1 MVARGGARGGAGP
14 VRAVARARDAV
25 RERPAVPPD
34 PPAVRVAR
42 SALSVL
48 RGRIGG
54 VAQTAAK
61 KKSATAEQSPAKG
74 GGGRPRLMLMDGHSL
89 AYRAFFALPA
99 ENFTTSTGQ
108 PTNAIYGFASMLA
121 NTLRDEQPTHFAV
134 AFDVSRK
141 TWRAEEFT
149 EYKANRAKTP
159 DEFRGQVELIGE
171 LLDTMH
177 ADRFAVEGFE
187 ADDIIATL
195 ATRAEAAGF
204 DVLIVTGDRDSFQL
218 VSEHT
223 TVLYPTKGVSEL
235 TRYTP
240 EKVEERYGLTPA
252 QYPDFAALRGDPS
265 DNLPGIPGVG
275 EKTAAKWITQFGSF
289 AELVERAEEVKGKA
303 GQNFR
308 DHLEAVKLNRRLTE
322 MVRDVPLDKGPEDLE
337 RAPYDRKQ
345 LAVLLDTLEIR
356 NPSLRERLLAVDP
369 GAEQEQ
375 EPVTE
380 DVALDATLVPANGKL
395 APWLEEHGNAV
406 LGVATVDTWKL
417 GAGEVAEVGLAAAGG
432 AAAWFEPSALDEDD
446 ERAFADWLGDP
457 ERPKVIHDAKGLMRV
472 FGEHGMRVAGVS
484 MDTAL
489 GAYLVKPGRRTF
501 ALDALSLEY
510 LGRELVPAQE
520 SDGQLA
526 FGADDETQARTLMVE
541 ARTILDLGTALGARL
556 PEVGAEG
563 LLTDI
568 ELPTSAL
575 LARMERA
582 GIAADR
588 EHLEEMERQ
597 FAGAVEQAVR
607 EAHAAVGHE
616 FNLGSPKQLQE
627 VLFGELNLPK
637 TRKTKTGYTTDAD
650 SLAWLAGQT
659 EHELP
664 VIMLRH
670 REQAKLR
677 STVEGLIKS
686 IAPDGRIHTTFN
698 QTVAATGRLSS
709 TDPNL
714 QNIPVRTDEG
724 RAIRRGFVVGEG
736 YEALMTADYSQI
748 ELRVMA
754 HLSEDEGL
762 IAAFT
767 SGEDLH
773 RTVAGYVFNV
783 EPAAVDA
790 EMRRKIKAMSYGL
803 AYGLSAFGLSQQL
816 AIDPGEARALMD
828 TYFERFGGVR
838 DYLHRVVEE
847 ARATG
852 YTATMLG
859 RRRYL
864 PDLNSDNRQRR
875 EAAERMALN
884 APIQGTAADIV
895 KIAMLGVDRALREA
909 ELTSRTLLQVH
920 DEIVLELAPGEREPV
935 EEILRREMAAA
946 AQLRA
951 PLTVSVG
958 VGPNWEAA
966 AH

>member
-1 MVARGGARGGAGP
+1 
-14 VRAVARARDAV
+14 
-25 RERPAVPPD
+25 
-34 PPAVRVAR
+34 
-42 SALSVL
+42 
-48 RGRIGG
+48 
-54 VAQTAAK
+54 
-61 KKSATAEQSPAKG
+61 
-74 GGGRPRLMLMDGHSL
+74 MLMDGHSL

-99 ENFTTSTGQ
+99 ENFTTATGQ

-121 NTLRDEQPTHFAV
+121 NTLRDEAPTHFAV

-141 TWRAEEFT
+141 TWRSQEFT
-149 EYKANRAKTP
+149 EYKANRSKTP
-159 DEFRGQVELIGE
+159 DEFKGQVELIGE
-171 LLDTMH
+171 LLDAMH
-177 ADRFAVEGFE
+177 APRFAVEGYE

-195 ATRAEAAGF
+195 ATQAEAEGF
-204 DVLIVTGDRDSFQL
+204 EVLIVTGDRDSFQL

-223 TVLYPTKGVSEL
+223 MVLYPTRGVSEL
-235 TRYTP
+235 TRFTP
-240 EKVEERYGLTPA
+240 EKVVEKYGLTPA

-275 EKTAAKWITQFGSF
+275 EKTAAKWIKQFGSF
-289 AELVERAEEVKGKA
+289 AELVERVDEVKGKA
-303 GQNFR
+303 GQNLR

-322 MVRDVPLDKGPEDLE
+322 LERNVPLPKTVADLA
-337 RAPYDRKQ
+337 RAPYDRK
-345 LAVLLDTLEIR
+345 AVAVFLDGLEIR
-356 NPSLRERLLAVDP
+356 NPSLRERLFAVDP
-369 GAEQEQ
+369 GAEEA
-375 EPVTE
+375 ESTPVAADGVEVDGTVLGTGE
-380 DVALDATLVPANGKL
+380 L
-395 APWLEEHGNAV
+395 AGWLAEHGSEP
-406 LGVATVDTWKL
+406 LGVATVATWAL
-417 GAGEVAEVGLAAAGG
+417 GTGSVAEIALATAQGP
-432 AAAWFEPSALDEDD
+432 AAWFDPAELDEAD
-446 ERAFADWLGDP
+446 ERALAAWLADPD
-457 ERPKVIHDAKGLMRV
+457 RPKTFHDAKSAMRV
-472 FGEHGMRVAGVS
+472 FAEHGWTIEGVT

-489 GAYLVKPGRRTF
+489 AAYLVKPGRRSF
-501 ALDALSLEY
+501 DLDALSLEY
-510 LGRELVPAQE
+510 LHRELTPAAQA
-520 SDGQLA
+520 DGQLA
-526 FGADDETQARTLMVE
+526 FGADEAAQADALMLQARAIV
-541 ARTILDLGTALGARL
+541 DLGTAFETRL
-556 PEVGAEG
+556 EEVGAAE
-563 LLTDI
+563 LLRDM

-575 LARMERA
+575 LARMERH

-588 EHLEEMERQ
+588 AHLEAMEQ
-597 FAGAVEQAVR
+597 TFAGAVQQAVK
-607 EAHAAVGHE
+607 EAHAAAGHE

-637 TRKTKTGYTTDAD
+637 TKKTKTGYTTDAD
-650 SLAWLAGQT
+650 ALAWLATQT
-659 EHELP
+659 DNELP

-677 STVEGLIKS
+677 VTVEGLIKT
-686 IAPDGRIHTTFN
+686 IAADGRIHTTFN

-736 YEALMTADYSQI
+736 YESLMTADYSQI

-762 IAAFT
+762 IQAFT

-773 RTVAGYVFNV
+773 TTAASQVFGVARS
-783 EPAAVDA
+783 AVDA

-816 AIDPGEARALMD
+816 NIDAAEARALMEA
-828 TYFERFGGVR
+828 YFERFGGVR
-838 DYLHRVVEE
+838 DYLRRVVDE

-852 YTATMLG
+852 YTATLFG

-895 KIAMLGVDRALREA
+895 KIAMLKVDGALREA
-909 ELTSRTLLQVH
+909 GLRSRMLLQVH
-920 DEIVLELAPGEREPV
+920 DEIVLEIAPGERAAV
-935 EEILRREMAAA
+935 EEIVRREMTGAV
-946 AQLRA
+946 QLRA
-951 PLTVSVG
+951 PLDVSVG
-958 VGPNWEAA
+958 VGPDWESA

>member
-1 MVARGGARGGAGP
+1 MAETASKKTDKTSGG
-14 VRAVARARDAV
+14 
-25 RERPAVPPD
+25 
-34 PPAVRVAR
+34 
-42 SALSVL
+42 
-48 RGRIGG
+48 
-54 VAQTAAK
+54 T
-61 KKSATAEQSPAKG
+61 
-74 GGGRPRLMLMDGHSL
+74 RPRLMLMDGHSL

-99 ENFTTSTGQ
+99 ENFTTATGQ

-121 NTLRDEQPTHFAV
+121 NTLRDEEPTHFAV

-141 TWRAEEFT
+141 TWRSEEFT
-149 EYKANRAKTP
+149 EYKANRSKTP
-159 DEFRGQVELIGE
+159 DEFKGQVQLIGE
-171 LLDTMH
+171 LLDAMH
-177 ADRFAVEGFE
+177 AERFAVEGFE

-195 ATRAEAAGF
+195 ATRAEAEGF
-204 DVLIVTGDRDSFQL
+204 EVLIVTGDRDSFQL

-240 EKVEERYGLTPA
+240 EKVVEKYGLTPA

-275 EKTAAKWITQFGSF
+275 EKTAAKWINQFGSF
-289 AELVERAEEVKGKA
+289 AELVERADEVKGKA
-303 GQNFR
+303 GQNLR
-308 DHLEAVKLNRRLTE
+308 DHLESVKLNRRLTE
-322 MVRDVPLDKGPEDLE
+322 LE
-337 RAPYDRKQ
+337 RNVELPRTVADLARTAYDRK
-345 LAVLLDTLEIR
+345 AVATLLDSLEIR
-356 NPSLRERLLAVDP
+356 NPSLRERLFAVDP
-369 GAEQEQ
+369 GAEEA
-375 EPVTE
+375 EATPIAADGVE
-380 DVALDATLVPANGKL
+380 LDGTVLGTGEL
-395 APWLEEHGNAV
+395 APWLAEHGAGA
-406 LGVATVDTWKL
+406 LGVATVDAWAL
-417 GAGEVAEVGLAAAGG
+417 GAGSVAEVALAAADGS
-432 AAAWFEPSALDEDD
+432 AAWFDPAQLDEAD
-446 ERAFADWLGDP
+446 ETAFAAWLADAD
-457 ERPKVIHDAKGLMRV
+457 RPKVFHDAKGAMRV
-472 FGEHGMRVAGVS
+472 LAEHGWSVDGVR

-489 GAYLVKPGRRTF
+489 AAYLVKPGRRSF

-510 LGRELVPAQE
+510 LHRELAPAAAA
-520 SDGQLA
+520 DGQLA
-526 FGADDETQARTLMVE
+526 FGADEAAEAEMLMIQARS
-541 ARTILDLGTALGARL
+541 ILDLGEVFEGRL
-556 PEVGAEG
+556 EEVGAAD
-563 LLTDI
+563 LLRDM

-575 LARMERA
+575 LARMERH

-588 EHLEEMERQ
+588 AHLEAMEQ
-597 FAGAVEQAVR
+597 MFAGAVQQAVK
-607 EAHAAVGHE
+607 EAHAAAGHE

-627 VLFGELNLPK
+627 VLFGELALPK
-637 TRKTKTGYTTDAD
+637 TKKTKTGYTTDAD
-650 SLAWLAGQT
+650 ALAWLAAQT
-659 EHELP
+659 DNELP

-677 STVEGLIKS
+677 VTVEGLIKT
-686 IAPDGRIHTTFN
+686 IAADGRIHTTFN

-736 YEALMTADYSQI
+736 FESLMTADYSQI

-754 HLSEDEGL
+754 HLSEDAGL
-762 IAAFT
+762 IEAFT

-773 RTVAGYVFNV
+773 TTAASQVFGV
-783 EPAAVDA
+783 DRSAVDA

-816 AIDPGEARALMD
+816 NIEAAEARALMD
-828 TYFERFGGVR
+828 AYFERFGGVR
-838 DYLHRVVEE
+838 DYLRRAVDE

-852 YTATMLG
+852 YTATLFG

-895 KIAMLGVDRALREA
+895 KIAMLNVDRALREA
-909 ELTSRTLLQVH
+909 DLKSRMLLQVH
-920 DEIVLELAPGEREPV
+920 DEIVLEIAPGERAAT
-935 EEILRREMAAA
+935 EEIVRREMSGAV
-946 AQLRA
+946 QLRA
-951 PLTVSVG
+951 PLDVSVG
-958 VGPNWEAA
+958 VGPDWESA

>member
-1 MVARGGARGGAGP
+1 MAETASKKTDNSPGG
-14 VRAVARARDAV
+14 
-25 RERPAVPPD
+25 
-34 PPAVRVAR
+34 
-42 SALSVL
+42 S
-48 RGRIGG
+48 
-54 VAQTAAK
+54 
-61 KKSATAEQSPAKG
+61 
-74 GGGRPRLMLMDGHSL
+74 RPRLMLMDGHSL

-99 ENFTTSTGQ
+99 ENFTTATGQ

-121 NTLRDEQPTHFAV
+121 NTLRDEAPTHFAV

-141 TWRAEEFT
+141 TWRSEEFT
-149 EYKANRAKTP
+149 EYKANRSKTP
-159 DEFRGQVELIGE
+159 DEFKGQVELIGE
-171 LLDTMH
+171 LLDAMH
-177 ADRFAVEGFE
+177 VSRFAVDGFE

-195 ATRAEAAGF
+195 ATQAEAAGF
-204 DVLIVTGDRDSFQL
+204 EVLIVTGDRDSFQL

-235 TRYTP
+235 TRFTP
-240 EKVEERYGLTPA
+240 EKVFEKYGLTPA

-275 EKTAAKWITQFGSF
+275 EKTAAKWINQFGSF
-289 AELVERAEEVKGKA
+289 ADLVERVEEVKGKA
-303 GQNFR
+303 GQNLR
-308 DHLEAVKLNRRLTE
+308 EHLEAVKLNRRLTE
-322 MVRDVPLDKGPEDLE
+322 MVRTVELPKTVADLE
-337 RAPYDRKQ
+337 RAPYDRKT
-345 LAVLLDTLEIR
+345 LAMILDTLEIR

-369 GAEQEQ
+369 GAEEA
-375 EPVTE
+375 ESTPVVTAGVE
-380 DVALDATLVPANGKL
+380 LDGTILGTGELSA
-395 APWLEEHGNAV
+395 WLTEHGTQT
-406 LGVATVDTWKL
+406 LGVATVDTWGL
-417 GAGEVAEVGLAAAGG
+417 GTGSVAEIALAAAGG
-432 AAAWFEPSALDEDD
+432 PAAWLDPTQLDEAD
-446 ERAFADWLGDP
+446 EKALTGWLADAA
-457 ERPKVIHDAKGLMRV
+457 RPKVFHNAKGAMRV
-472 FGEHGMRVAGVS
+472 FAEHGWSIAGVS

-489 GAYLVKPGRRTF
+489 AAYLVKPGRRSF
-501 ALDALSLEY
+501 DLDALSLEY
-510 LGRELVPAQE
+510 LGRELAPAAAA
-520 SDGQLA
+520 DGQLA
-526 FGADDETQARTLMVE
+526 FGADDGAEAEALMVQAR
-541 ARTILDLGTALGARL
+541 AILDLGEAFEARL
-556 PEVGAEG
+556 TEVGAAD
-563 LLTDI
+563 LLRDM

-575 LARMERA
+575 LARMERH

-588 EHLEEMERQ
+588 AHLEAMEQ
-597 FAGAVEQAVR
+597 MFAGAVQQAVK
-607 EAHAAVGHE
+607 EAHAAAGHE

-627 VLFGELNLPK
+627 VLFGELGLPK
-637 TRKTKTGYTTDAD
+637 TKKTKTGYTTDAD
-650 SLAWLAGQT
+650 ALAWLAGQT
-659 EHELP
+659 DNELP

-677 STVEGLIKS
+677 VTVEGLIKT
-686 IAPDGRIHTTFN
+686 IAADGRIHTTFN

-736 YEALMTADYSQI
+736 YESLMTADYSQI

-762 IAAFT
+762 IEAFT

-773 RTVAGYVFNV
+773 TTVASQVFAV
-783 EPAAVDA
+783 ERDAVDA

-816 AIDPGEARALMD
+816 NIEAGEARALMD
-828 TYFERFGGVR
+828 TYFERFGGVQ
-838 DYLHRVVEE
+838 DYLRRVVDE

-852 YTATMLG
+852 YTATLFG

-895 KIAMLGVDRALREA
+895 KIAMLNVGKALSEA
-909 ELTSRTLLQVH
+909 ELTSRMLLQVH
-920 DEIVLELAPGEREPV
+920 DEIVLEIAPGERDRV
-935 EEILRREMAAA
+935 EEIVRREMAGAV
-946 AQLRA
+946 QLRA
-951 PLTVSVG
+951 PLDVSVG
-958 VGPNWEAA
+958 VGPDWESA

>member
-1 MVARGGARGGAGP
+1 MAENASKKT
-14 VRAVARARDAV
+14 D
-25 RERPAVPPD
+25 
-34 PPAVRVAR
+34 
-42 SALSVL
+42 
-48 RGRIGG
+48 
-54 VAQTAAK
+54 QTTAA
-61 KKSATAEQSPAKG
+61 
-74 GGGRPRLMLMDGHSL
+74 GRPRLMLMDGHSL

-99 ENFTTSTGQ
+99 ENFTTATGQ

-121 NTLRDEQPTHFAV
+121 NTLRDEAPTHFAV

-141 TWRAEEFT
+141 TWRSTEFP
-149 EYKANRAKTP
+149 EYKANRSKTP
-159 DEFRGQVELIGE
+159 DEFKGQVELIGE
-171 LLDTMH
+171 LLDAMNVP
-177 ADRFAVEGFE
+177 RFAIDGFE
-187 ADDIIATL
+187 ADDVIATL
-195 ATRAEAAGF
+195 ATQAEALGF
-204 DVLIVTGDRDSFQL
+204 EVLIVTGDRDSFQL

-235 TRYTP
+235 TRFTP
-240 EKVEERYGLTPA
+240 EKVEEKYGLTPQ

-308 DHLEAVKLNRRLTE
+308 DHLESVKLNRVLTE
-322 MVRDVPLDKGPEDLE
+322 MVKDVELPKAAGDLA
-337 RAPYDRKQ
+337 RLPYDRS
-345 LAVLLDTLEIR
+345 AVTGVLDVLEIR
-356 NPSLRERLLAVDP
+356 NASLRERLLAVDP
-369 GAEQEQ
+369 GAAQ
-375 EPVTE
+375 EPAPAP
-380 DVALDATLVPANGKL
+380 VAEVELDASVLGAGEL
-395 APWLEEHGNAV
+395 APWLASHAGGP
-406 LGVATVDTWKL
+406 LGVSTVDSWAL
-417 GAGEVAEVGLAAAGG
+417 GQGNVSEIALAAAGG
-432 AAAWFEPSALDEDD
+432 AAAWFEPSGLDEAD
-446 ERAFADWLGDP
+446 EQAFAAWAADP
-457 ERPKVIHDAKGLMRV
+457 ARPKVVHNAKGLMRV
-472 FGEHGMRVAGVS
+472 FPEHGWTLAGIT

-489 GAYLVKPGRRTF
+489 AAYLVKPGRRSF
-501 ALDALSLEY
+501 ALDVLSHEY
-510 LGRELVPAQE
+510 LHRELQPAAA
-520 SDGQLA
+520 DGQLA
-526 FGADDETQARTLMVE
+526 FGADEMAEAEALMAQARAV
-541 ARTILDLGTALGARL
+541 LDLGDAFTGKLA
-556 PEVGAEG
+556 EVGAAE
-563 LLTDI
+563 LLHDM
-568 ELPTSAL
+568 ELPTSEL

-588 EHLEEMERQ
+588 DHLEAMEQQ
-597 FAGAVEQAVR
+597 FAGAVQQAVK

-627 VLFGELNLPK
+627 VFFGELDLPK
-637 TRKTKTGYTTDAD
+637 TKKTKTGYTTDAD
-650 SLAWLAGQT
+650 ALAWLATQT
-659 EHELP
+659 DHELP

-677 STVEGLIKS
+677 VTVEGLVKT
-686 IAPDGRIHTTFN
+686 IAADGRVHTSFS

-714 QNIPVRTDEG
+714 QNVPVRTDEG

-736 YEALMTADYSQI
+736 FESLMTADYSQI

-762 IAAFT
+762 IEAFL

-773 RTVAGYVFNV
+773 TTVASQVFGV
-783 EPAAVDA
+783 ERSAVDA

-816 AIDPGEARALMD
+816 NIEPAEARGLMD
-828 TYFERFGGVR
+828 TFFERFGGVR
-838 DYLHRVVEE
+838 DYLGRVVDE

-852 YTATMLG
+852 YTATVFG

-864 PDLNSDNRQRR
+864 PDLNSDNRMRR

-895 KIAMLGVDRALREA
+895 KVAMLRVDKAITEA
-909 ELTSRTLLQVH
+909 GLKSRMLLQVH
-920 DEIVLELAPGEREPV
+920 DEIVLEIAPGERKEV
-935 EEILRREMAAA
+935 EELVRREMGAAVE
-946 AQLRA
+946 LRA
-951 PLTVSVG
+951 PLDVSVG
-958 VGPNWEAA
+958 VGADWESA

>member
-1 MVARGGARGGAGP
+1 MA
-14 VRAVARARDAV
+14 
-25 RERPAVPPD
+25 E
-34 PPAVRVAR
+34 
-42 SALSVL
+42 
-48 RGRIGG
+48 
-54 VAQTAAK
+54 TAAK
-61 KKSATAEQSPAKG
+61 KTDNSPG
-74 GGGRPRLMLMDGHSL
+74 GSRPRLMLMDGHSL

-99 ENFTTSTGQ
+99 ENFTTATGQ

-121 NTLRDEQPTHFAV
+121 NTLRDEEPTHFAV

-141 TWRAEEFT
+141 TWRSEEFT
-149 EYKANRAKTP
+149 EYKANRSKTP
-159 DEFRGQVELIGE
+159 DEFKGQVELIGE
-171 LLDTMH
+171 LLDAMH
-177 ADRFAVEGFE
+177 VSRFAVDGFE
-187 ADDIIATL
+187 ADDVIATL
-195 ATRAEAAGF
+195 ATQAEAEGF

-235 TRYTP
+235 TRFTP
-240 EKVEERYGLTPA
+240 EKVFEKYGLTPA

-275 EKTAAKWITQFGSF
+275 EKTAAKWINQFGSF
-289 AELVERAEEVKGKA
+289 VELVERVEEVKGKA
-303 GQNFR
+303 GQNLR

-322 MVRDVPLDKGPEDLE
+322 MVRTVELPKTVTDLE
-337 RAPYDRKQ
+337 RAPYDRKS
-345 LAVLLDTLEIR
+345 LAMILDTLEIR

-369 GAEQEQ
+369 GAEEA
-375 EPVTE
+375 EGAPVAAPG
-380 DVALDATLVPANGKL
+380 VAVDGKVLGTGEL
-395 APWLEEHGNAV
+395 AAWLAEHGAGQP
-406 LGVATVDTWKL
+406 LGLATVDTWAL
-417 GAGEVAEVGLAAAGG
+417 GTGSVAEVALAASGG
-432 AAAWFEPSALDEDD
+432 AAAWFDPSELDEAD
-446 ERAFADWLGDP
+446 ERAWAAWLADAG
-457 ERPKVIHDAKGLMRV
+457 RPKVLHSAKGAMRV
-472 FGEHGMRVAGVS
+472 FAEHGWSVSGVG

-489 GAYLVKPGRRTF
+489 AAYLVKPGRRSF
-501 ALDALSLEY
+501 DLDALSLEY
-510 LGRELVPAQE
+510 LGRELAPAAAA
-520 SDGQLA
+520 DGQLA
-526 FGADDETQARTLMVE
+526 FGADDGAEAEALMIQARAV
-541 ARTILDLGTALGARL
+541 LDLGTAFEGRL
-556 PEVGAEG
+556 EEVGAAD
-563 LLTDI
+563 LLRDM

-575 LARMERA
+575 LARMERH

-588 EHLEEMERQ
+588 AHLEAMEQ
-597 FAGAVEQAVR
+597 MFAGAVQQAVK
-607 EAHAAVGHE
+607 EAHAAAGHE

-627 VLFGELNLPK
+627 VLFGELGLPK
-637 TRKTKTGYTTDAD
+637 TKKTKTGYTTDAD
-650 SLAWLAGQT
+650 ALAWLATQT
-659 EHELP
+659 DNELP

-677 STVEGLIKS
+677 VTVEGLIKT
-686 IAPDGRIHTTFN
+686 IAADGRIHTTFN

-724 RAIRRGFVVGEG
+724 RAIRRGFVVGDG
-736 YEALMTADYSQI
+736 FDSLMTADYSQI

-762 IAAFT
+762 IEAFT

-773 RTVAGYVFNV
+773 TTAASQVFAV
-783 EPAAVDA
+783 EPGGVDA

-816 AIDPGEARALMD
+816 NIDAGEARALMD
-828 TYFERFGGVR
+828 AYFERFGGVR
-838 DYLHRVVEE
+838 DYLRRAVDE

-852 YTATMLG
+852 YTATLFG

-895 KIAMLGVDRALREA
+895 KIAMLKVDGALREA
-909 ELTSRTLLQVH
+909 GLASRMLLQVH
-920 DEIVLELAPGEREPV
+920 DEIVLEVAPGERGV
-935 EEILRREMAAA
+935 AEEIVRREMSDAVR
-946 AQLRA
+946 LRV
-951 PLTVSVG
+951 PLGVSVG
-958 VGPNWEAA
+958 DGADWESA

>member
-1 MVARGGARGGAGP
+1 MAETASKKTEKTAG
-14 VRAVARARDAV
+14 
-25 RERPAVPPD
+25 
-34 PPAVRVAR
+34 
-42 SALSVL
+42 
-48 RGRIGG
+48 
-54 VAQTAAK
+54 T
-61 KKSATAEQSPAKG
+61 
-74 GGGRPRLMLMDGHSL
+74 GRPRLMLMDGHSL

-99 ENFTTSTGQ
+99 ENFTTATGQ

-121 NTLRDEQPTHFAV
+121 NTLRDEAPTHFAV

-141 TWRAEEFT
+141 TWRSEEFT
-149 EYKANRAKTP
+149 EYKANRSKTP
-159 DEFRGQVELIGE
+159 DEFKGQVELIGE
-171 LLDTMH
+171 LLDAMH
-177 ADRFAVEGFE
+177 AQRFAVDGFE

-195 ATRAEAAGF
+195 ATQAEAEGF
-204 DVLIVTGDRDSFQL
+204 EVLIVTGDRDSFQL

-235 TRYTP
+235 TRFTP
-240 EKVEERYGLTPA
+240 EKVVEKYGLTPA

-275 EKTAAKWITQFGSF
+275 EKTAAKWINQFGSF
-289 AELVERAEEVKGKA
+289 ADLVERVDEVKGKA
-303 GQNFR
+303 GQNLR

-322 MVRDVPLDKGPEDLE
+322 MVKDVELPRTVTDLE
-337 RAPYDRKQ
+337 RAAYDRKA
-345 LAVLLDTLEIR
+345 LAMVLDTLEIR

-369 GAEQEQ
+369 GAEEAEERQ
-375 EPVTE
+375 PVAE
-380 DVALDATLVPANGKL
+380 GVAVDG
-395 APWLEEHGNAV
+395 AV
-406 LGVATVDTWKL
+406 LGAGELKPWLAEHGPAVLGMSTVDTWGL
-417 GAGEVAEVGLAAAGG
+417 GAGSVAEVALAAGAGPAVWFDPAQLD
-432 AAAWFEPSALDEDD
+432 AADEN
-446 ERAFADWLGDP
+446 AFAQWLADP
-457 ERPKVIHDAKGLMRV
+457 ARRKVLHNAKGAMRV
-472 FGEHGMRVAGVS
+472 FAEHGWTIEGVT

-489 GAYLVKPGRRTF
+489 AAYLVKPGRRSF

-510 LGRELVPAQE
+510 LGRELGPAAAA
-520 SDGQLA
+520 DGQLA
-526 FGADDETQARTLMVE
+526 FGTDEQAEADALMAQ
-541 ARTILDLGTALGARL
+541 ARTILDLGEAFEGKLQ
-556 PEVGAEG
+556 EVGSAD
-563 LLTDI
+563 LLRDV
-568 ELPTSAL
+568 ELPTSSL
-575 LARMERA
+575 LARLERH
-582 GIAADR
+582 GIAADKA
-588 EHLEEMERQ
+588 HLEAMEQ
-597 FAGAVEQAVR
+597 MFAGAVQQAVK
-607 EAHAAVGHE
+607 EAHAAAGHE

-627 VLFGELNLPK
+627 VLFGELALPK
-637 TRKTKTGYTTDAD
+637 TKKTKTGYTTDAD
-650 SLAWLAGQT
+650 ALAWLAAQT
-659 EHELP
+659 DNELP

-677 STVEGLIKS
+677 STVEGLIKT
-686 IAPDGRIHTTFN
+686 IAADGRIHTTFN

-736 YEALMTADYSQI
+736 FESLMTADYSQI

-762 IAAFT
+762 LEAFT

-773 RTVAGYVFNV
+773 TTVASQVFSV
-783 EPAAVDA
+783 ERSGVDA

-816 AIDPGEARALMD
+816 NIEAGEARALMD

-838 DYLHRVVEE
+838 DYLRRAVDE

-852 YTATMLG
+852 YTATLFG

-895 KIAMLGVDRALREA
+895 KIAMLNVDRALREA
-909 ELTSRTLLQVH
+909 DLKSRMLLQVH
-920 DEIVLELAPGEREPV
+920 DEIVLEIAPGERERT
-935 EEILRREMAAA
+935 EELLRREMASAV
-946 AQLRA
+946 QLRA
-951 PLTVSVG
+951 PLDVSVG
-958 VGPNWEAA
+958 SGPDWESA